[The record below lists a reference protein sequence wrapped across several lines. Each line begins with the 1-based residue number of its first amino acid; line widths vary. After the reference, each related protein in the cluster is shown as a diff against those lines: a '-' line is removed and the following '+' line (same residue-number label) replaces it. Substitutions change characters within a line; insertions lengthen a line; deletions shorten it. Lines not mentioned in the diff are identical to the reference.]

1 MSIHFF
7 SGQNLSRARAAWPG
21 VSLQVNRSRI
31 GSRAEAVLHMPRH
44 TLHVTLGGGT
54 RRTVVRVDGGDDYD
68 GADVPGVVSFVPA
81 GRRHHGWYAGGWFE
95 VATLQLDPSTVGSI
109 VGNAIDPDA
118 IEFVPAVNRRDLL
131 VHQLALSLKD
141 EMATGGVLGELFV
154 ETLVATLAAHLVREY
169 SNLAP
174 QRGAIPPGLAANRL
188 RRVLDYIND
197 NLGADIRLV
206 MLATL
211 ADVSPDHL
219 GRAFKQAIGLSPH
232 RYVTERRLERAKEL
246 LTTSN
251 RPLSEIA
258 YGLGF
263 SSQSHFTTVFRRF
276 LGVTPRAYRDHHG
289 TPRRRQASARGHE
302 DESTSEF

>member
-31 GSRAEAVLHMPRH
+31 GSRAEAVLHMPCH

-54 RRTVVRVDGGDDYD
+54 RRTVVRVDGRDDYD

-95 VATLQLDPSTVGSI
+95 VATLQLDPSTVDSI
-109 VGNAIDPDA
+109 IGHAVDSNA
-118 IEFVPAVNRRDLL
+118 IEFIPAVNRRDRLI
-131 VHQLALSLKD
+131 HQVVLNLKD
-141 EMATGGVLGELFV
+141 EMATGGVLGDLFV
-154 ETLVATLAAHLVREY
+154 ETLVATLATQLVREY
-169 SNLAP
+169 SNLTPRRA
-174 QRGAIPPGLAANRL
+174 AHPPGLAADRL

-197 NLGADIRLV
+197 NLGSDIRLV

-232 RYVTERRLERAKEL
+232 RYVIERRLERAKEL

-263 SSQSHFTTVFRRF
+263 SSQSHFTTAFRRF
-276 LGVTPRAYRDHHG
+276 LGMTPRAYRDHHSVY
-289 TPRRRQASARGHE
+289 RRRHTPTL
-302 DESTSEF
+302 DEQSEPTSEF